1 MSPLVLG
8 LLHVLPSILILISVV
23 AVVFAMRKTA
33 DDQMVLGVQ
42 TNIEFVKTETKEDRI
57 KSLEKSYSET
67 GSLEV
72 KGQLDSLR

>member
-67 GSLEV
+67 RSLEV